1 MMYVVVIGD
10 RLDVNE
16 FLLIVRDERFVI
28 KIFLFDDFLGRVL

>member
-1 MMYVVVIGD
+1 MMYVVVIGE